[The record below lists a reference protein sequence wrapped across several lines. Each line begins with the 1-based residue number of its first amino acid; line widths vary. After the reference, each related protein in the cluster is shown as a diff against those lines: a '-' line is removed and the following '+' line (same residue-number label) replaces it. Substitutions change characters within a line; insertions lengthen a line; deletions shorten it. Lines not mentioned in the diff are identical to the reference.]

1 MEKNEPI
8 TDSHKKQNIIFKM
21 TKALYTIICIISL
34 ALILALF
41 TKKDYIVERKITINQ
56 PVSVVYEY
64 LIFLKNHKIFNAWF
78 LKDLNMRETSK
89 NTDGQIGYVLSY
101 EGNKDLGSGEQE
113 LIGLEKNKK
122 VDIEL
127 RFLKPFKSSSKT
139 PYELEKLSSSQ
150 TKVKWTICGK
160 MNYPMNLALLFI
172 NMDSFLGKDVQQ
184 SLENLKTNLE
194 K

>member
-1 MEKNEPI
+1 MI
-8 TDSHKKQNIIFKM
+8 KKTLVI
-21 TKALYTIICIISL
+21 ALYTILCIIAL
-34 ALILALF
+34 ALIIALF
-41 TKKDYIVERKITINQ
+41 TKKDYTVQREITINQ
-56 PVSVVYEY
+56 PDSIVYEH
-64 LIFLKNHKIFNAWF
+64 LMFFKNHKNFNAWY
-78 LKDLNMRETSK
+78 LKDPNMKESSK
-89 NTDGQIGYVLSY
+89 NTDGQIGYVFSY

-127 RFLKPFKSSSKT
+127 RFFKPFKSTSNS
-139 PYELEKLSSSQ
+139 PYELEKLNSSQ
-150 TKVKWTICGK
+150 TKVKWTMQGK

-184 SLENLKTNLE
+184 SLENLKINLE